1 MPDQSDYGILLLY
14 QKQKDLPKK
23 SKDLHVHFIYL
34 IWKYGINKPRLMLTA
49 PDCADST
56 KRAYLK

>member
-14 QKQKDLPKK
+14 QKQKGLPKK

-34 IWKYGINKPRLMLTA
+34 I
-49 PDCADST
+49 
-56 KRAYLK
+56 